1 MESPTF
7 PGATSALYLWC
18 FGPRLSADYQ
28 MISSHTNRSFLALA
42 AGAAIVS
49 FTGPIVRV
57 LVVAPTVTAFYRMI
71 FGGAILLAIVLFA
84 RERLRLDR
92 ASVWLAG
99 AAALSFAFDMT
110 MWNRCIR
117 LVGPGLATILV
128 GCQVF
133 PMAAVGLVFYKEKLT
148 WRLAVSVPLAIVGL
162 AMIVG
167 VDWRLGSAG
176 FRTGVLFGLGSACCY
191 AGYLVALRKLQH
203 GAGLGGRVSN
213 MATVSV
219 CCAAFLG
226 VIALVQRESFAIPD
240 APSLGLLV
248 SLGVIGQVLAW
259 VLMSGAL
266 PRVRHSLAS
275 LLLLLQPVLASIWD
289 VLFFKHPVTVLQAA
303 GAAVTLG
310 AIYLGT
316 VANQDE

>member
-1 MESPTF
+1 MKV
-7 PGATSALYLWC
+7 
-18 FGPRLSADYQ
+18 
-28 MISSHTNRSFLALA
+28 SSQGRSIAALA

-57 LVVAPTVTAFYRMI
+57 LVVAPTVTAFYRMV
-71 FGGAILLAIVLFA
+71 FGGAILLVIVLLSS
-84 RERLRLDR
+84 RGRLRLDR
-92 ASVWLAG
+92 ASVLLAA

-110 MWNRCIR
+110 MWNRSIR

-133 PMAAVGLVFYKEKLT
+133 PMAGIGLVFGREKLT
-148 WRLAVSVPLAIVGL
+148 WQLAVAVPMAIIGL

-176 FRTGVLFGLGSACCY
+176 FRTGVVFGLGSACCY
-191 AGYLVALRKLQH
+191 TGYLVALRRLQH

-226 VIALVQRESFAIPD
+226 IIALVQRESFVIPN

-248 SLGVIGQVLAW
+248 TLGVIGQVLAW
-259 VLMSGAL
+259 VLMSGGL
-266 PRVRHSLAS
+266 PRVRRSLAG
-275 LLLLLQPVLASIWD
+275 LTLLLQPLLASIWD
-289 VLFFKHPVTVLQAA
+289 VLFFKHPVTILQGA
-303 GAAVTLG
+303 GAVVTLA

-316 VANQDE
+316 TAGPAEAA

>member
-1 MESPTF
+1 M
-7 PGATSALYLWC
+7 
-18 FGPRLSADYQ
+18 
-28 MISSHTNRSFLALA
+28 LALA

-57 LVVAPTVTAFYRMI
+57 LAVAPTVTAFYSMV
-71 FGGAILLAIVLFA
+71 FGGAILLLIVVFA

-92 ASVWLAG
+92 YSILLA
-99 AAALSFAFDMT
+99 ATAALSFAFDMT

-133 PMAAVGLVFYKEKLT
+133 PMAGIGLVFGREKLT
-148 WRLAVSVPLAIVGL
+148 WRLAVAVPLAIAGL

-167 VDWRLGSAG
+167 VDWQLGSIG
-176 FRTGVLFGLGSACCY
+176 FRHGVAFGLASACCY
-191 AGYLVALRKLQH
+191 TGYLVALRRLQH
-203 GAGLGGRVSN
+203 GAGLGRRVAN

-219 CCAAFLG
+219 CCATFLG
-226 VIALVQRESFAIPD
+226 IIALVQRESFGIPN
-240 APSLGLLV
+240 APSFGLLV

-259 VLMSGAL
+259 VLMSGGL
-266 PRVRHSLAS
+266 PRVRRSLAG
-275 LLLLLQPVLASIWD
+275 LVLLLQPLLASVWD
-289 VLFFKHPVTVLQAA
+289 VLFFRHPVTFLQAA
-303 GAAVTLG
+303 GAAITFA

-316 VANQDE
+316 TAGSDEAA

>member
-1 MESPTF
+1 MKDNSP
-7 PGATSALYLWC
+7 
-18 FGPRLSADYQ
+18 
-28 MISSHTNRSFLALA
+28 NRSILALA

-57 LVVAPTVTAFYRMI
+57 LAVAPTVTAFYRMV
-71 FGGAILLAIVLFA
+71 FGGVILIAIVLIA
-84 RERLRLDR
+84 RQRLRLDR
-92 ASVWLAG
+92 ASILLAA

-110 MWNRCIR
+110 MWNRSIH

-133 PMAAVGLVFYKEKLT
+133 PMAAIGLLFYREKLT
-148 WRLAVSVPLAIVGL
+148 WRLALSVPLAIVGL

-176 FRTGVLFGLGSACCY
+176 FRHGVLFGLGSACCY

-203 GAGLGGRVSN
+203 GAALVGRVSN

-226 VIALVQRESFAIPD
+226 VIALLQGESFGIPN
-240 APSLGLLV
+240 AGSFGLLV
-248 SLGVIGQVLAW
+248 SLGIIGQVLAW
-259 VLMSGAL
+259 VLMSGGL

-275 LLLLLQPVLASIWD
+275 LTLLLQPLLASFWD
-289 VLFFKHPVTVLQAA
+289 VLFFKHPVTTLQAV
-303 GAAVTLG
+303 GAAITLG

-316 VANQDE
+316 MAGPAEVE